1 MANISHTFFKL
12 NGRERGL
19 LGLVDY
25 NSTSAL
31 SDYKQQKLAAVAK
44 MRNFFGPQS
53 KIFFPPYT
61 MYSREGNT
69 RSNMY
74 KFFGTCANTLIL

>member
-1 MANISHTFFKL
+1 MANIISHTFFKL
-12 NGRERGL
+12 NGHERGL

-31 SDYKQQKLAAVAK
+31 SDHKQQKLAAIAE

-53 KIFFPPYT
+53 KIFSPRT
-61 MYSREGNT
+61 QCT
-69 RSNMY
+69 IV
-74 KFFGTCANTLIL
+74 KVTLRVICTSFLGLVPIP